1 MTHRVSLQSSYPNFE
16 KKICLAKNGGHF
28 EFSNFS
34 QKLQNIK
41 NAYISKTLLDRAI
54 STKFLTHRVYLQSS
68 HANFQKNF
76 VSPKMAAILNFRI
89 FRKNAKHKNA
99 YISKTLLDRAIF
111 TKFLTRRVSLQSSHA
126 NFQTNN
132 FSPKMAAILNFRI
145 FRNIPKLKNAYI
157 SKTVL
162 DRAISTKFL
171 THWAKHKNANI
182 SKTVLHRAISKK
194 ISGYLCRAAIPKSF
208 HLNFRIFAQKLQN
221 TKMLIFRKP
230 CYIERF
236 RRNFLSSGYLCRA
249 AITPKSFH
257 LVKFQTHS

>member
-1 MTHRVSLQSSYPNFE
+1 MLDRAISTKFLTHRVSLQSSYPNFE
-16 KKICLAKNGGHF
+16 KKFSLAKNGGHF

-41 NAYISKTLLDRAI
+41 MLISKTLLDRAI
-54 STKFLTHRVYLQSS
+54 S
-68 HANFQKNF
+68 
-76 VSPKMAAILNFRI
+76 
-89 FRKNAKHKNA
+89 
-99 YISKTLLDRAIF
+99 

-126 NFQTNN
+126 NFQTKN
-132 FSPKMAAILNFRI
+132 FSQKMAAILNFRI
-145 FRNIPKLKNAYI
+145 FRKIAKHKNAYI

-171 THWAKHKNANI
+171 THRVSLQSSHANFQKNFI
-182 SKTVLHRAISKK
+182 LPKM
-194 ISGYLCRAAIPKSF
+194 AAI
-208 HLNFRIFAQKLQN
+208 LNFRIFAQKLQN

-249 AITPKSFH
+249 AIPKSFH